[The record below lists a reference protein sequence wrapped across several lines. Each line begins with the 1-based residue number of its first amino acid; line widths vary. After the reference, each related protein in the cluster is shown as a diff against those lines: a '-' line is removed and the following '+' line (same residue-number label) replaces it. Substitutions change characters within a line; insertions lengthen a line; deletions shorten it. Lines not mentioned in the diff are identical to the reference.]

1 MCNKSECR
9 RWEGRDKG
17 KSTLVLALVVCPS
30 RGTLWGPSCRA
41 YTYTH
46 TRSCMWDGSSLHILR
61 HHQSLPG
68 LNNMHSIS
76 IISHIAARCPV
87 TNQRHTT
94 TSKCRTM
101 VQRSSEN
108 TPHSTDAG
116 VTASHGRQ
124 SSPLPQAQSSFS
136 TRSSCCTVSSSSE
149 VTVEPRWRERR
160 LPRGAFLATV
170 SIERR
175 SLSGDRRGPSGD
187 TMVG

>member
-1 MCNKSECR
+1 MDRGGIK
-9 RWEGRDKG
+9 
-17 KSTLVLALVVCPS
+17 VS
-30 RGTLWGPSCRA
+30 RHCGVAIAGPCELRGA
-41 YTYTH
+41 GVGFQLPRICTH
-46 TRSCMWDGSSLHILR
+46 TILHAGGIFNP
-61 HHQSLPG
+61 HPETPSVTAWI
-68 LNNMHSIS
+68 NNMHSIS